1 MTKEPEAV
9 RISRLHDLHLW
20 QHDFPWFY
28 DTMREQVS
36 ISEYKIQK
44 WWADRIDVTGKEV
57 NILNSGFGAYALP
70 FCIEKSATHTRLI
83 DMDPITKEISLQA
96 NEGGSWC
103 HMMMDVTFDYKN
115 IPEADVYIN
124 TSCEHS
130 YHMKKVIPNNKLC
143 VLSGCDLTKRGHINL
158 IRSCDDLIE
167 QAGLSKV
174 IDTSKMT
181 FLYEDELGRREYSQY
196 FVKGIK

>member
-1 MTKEPEAV
+1 MVDVNT
-9 RISRLHDLHLW
+9 HHLHLFKF
-20 QHDFPWFY
+20 DYPWFY
-28 DTMREQVS
+28 FNICDQVS
-36 ISEYKIQK
+36 ITEYKIQK

-70 FCIEKSATHTRLI
+70 LCIEKGAAYTRLI

-103 HMMMDVTFDYKN
+103 HMMMDISFDYEN
-115 IPEADVYIN
+115 IPKSDIYIN

-130 YHMKKVIPNNKLC
+130 YHMKNVIPKDKLC

-167 QAGLSKV
+167 QSDLSTV
-174 IDTSKMT
+174 IQTGKMV
-181 FLYEDELGRREYSQY
+181 FSHEDELGIREYNQY
-196 FVKGIK
+196 FVIGKK